1 MPATINPARFVKEI
15 LRPGIYFKHGK
26 RIVVTAEDVA
36 KRRESLISLHAAGLR
51 APVIY
56 EHVDPAPGQIEGVP
70 APAQELD
77 ANDLM
82 PLTVGKTCADDSRSC
97 VINANG
103 GLDVVLEIG
112 DPHAAAQLASG
123 SIEFVSPELRH
134 YWEDPRTGN
143 VFPEM
148 VSHIALTHHP
158 IQTDQRPGFA
168 QLSSVPFGRL
178 NGQTLQLSAADLI
191 KGPHVKTTPIKTR
204 KPGSLSAADQQ
215 FLRTIAVQLAF
226 GNDDDERED
235 DDKDPRP
242 GADNRPAGNPAGGND
257 AGAGGGGMPPIANA
271 PPSNPDMP
279 QGADGDA
286 MQLEA
291 LLAHAKRRGI
301 VMPADTTLDNLV
313 SRLLTAFMTLNEAD
327 AMNEAEDAAQ
337 ATPGG
342 GPGGG
347 GKAQEFSPMNSSQMS
362 GGKPTLPVDDAA
374 ARAALVARIKGC
386 KQLPPAMRETLLV
399 NAGAVQFSG
408 GTEKRLPGAMTI
420 GDLLA
425 MYEDQAVQFSSGSP
439 QANLVERIRRL
450 KEAQAIP
457 PGIADNLLA
466 KVGAVQFS
474 ADGKEVAAGGVSLSG
489 LVAQYE
495 AAGQSL
501 GALFVDQ
508 SKAYQ
513 QLSGAIVTPEHPAGE
528 RYTMGK
534 PEQIVAGSKEAIQF
548 ANSVLERT
556 GHGSSMNA
564 DGSAKQVSRQRISI
578 NATEA
583 SRA

>member
-1 MPATINPARFVKEI
+1 MPATLNPTRFVKEI
-15 LRPGIYFKHGK
+15 LRPGIYYKHGK
-26 RIVVTAEDVA
+26 RIVVSPNDVA
-36 KRRESLISLHAAGLR
+36 KRRDSLISLHAAGLR

-56 EHVDPAPGQIEGVP
+56 EHIPPDPNQIEGVP
-70 APAQELD
+70 APAAELD
-77 ANDLM
+77 ENELM
-82 PLTVGKTCADDSRSC
+82 KLTVGKTCADDSRSC

-112 DPHAAAQLASG
+112 NPTAAAQLASG
-123 SIEFVSPELRH
+123 AIDFVSPELRH

-178 NGQTLQLSAADLI
+178 DGQTLQLSAADLI
-191 KGPHVKTTPIKTR
+191 KGPHVKKTPIKPR
-204 KPGSLSAADQQ
+204 KPGQLSAADQQ

-226 GNDDDERED
+226 GSNDERDDED
-235 DDKDPRP
+235 SDPRP
-242 GADNRPAGNPAGGND
+242 GADNRSAGNPAGGND

-279 QGADGDA
+279 AGADGDA

-327 AMNEAEDAAQ
+327 AMHEADDAAE

-362 GGKPTLPVDDAA
+362 GGKAAPAPVDDAA
-374 ARAALVARIKGC
+374 ARAALVARIRAC
-386 KQLPPAMRETLLV
+386 KQLPAAMRETLLV

-408 GTEKRLPGAMTI
+408 GAEKRPAGAMTI
-420 GDLLA
+420 GDVLA
-425 MYEDQAVQFSSGSP
+425 MYEEQAVQFSGSP

-450 KEAQAIP
+450 KDATAIP
-457 PGIADNLLA
+457 PGVADNLLA
-466 KVGAVQFS
+466 KVGTVQFA
-474 ADGKEVAAGGVSLSG
+474 ADGKEVATGGVSLSG

-501 GALFVDQ
+501 GALFTDQ
-508 SKAYQ
+508 SKNY
-513 QLSGAIVTPEHPAGE
+513 QLSAIVTPEHPAGE
-528 RYTMGK
+528 RYTVGK
-534 PEQIVAGSKEAIQF
+534 PDLLVAGSKEAIQF
-548 ANSVLERT
+548 ANNVLERT
-556 GHGSSMNA
+556 GHGSSINA
-564 DGSAKQVSRQRISI
+564 DGTAKPVAKQRISI